1 MSDEV
6 EIICLGDTAHIH
18 DLGLKMVRGARVMT
32 TLSATSRSRDLEAA
46 KVQGIVAVRVMRAQT
61 IKQNN
66 LPAPPPRPQIRFAP
80 STPIPVDPPTF
91 LSPEIDPTQVLLA
104 LQSLALEVRSLR
116 EELRKVS
123 VAPAAP
129 VPAPQAPAID
139 SALLALSLSEAVRA
153 ALSGLTFSGG
163 GSAVP
168 QSSFASDEERFIP
181 SGIVTG
187 TAKQDIETSRE
198 TTRGIDDAE
207 TALRNARRRR
217 KEAENG

>member
-46 KVQGIVAVRVMRAQT
+46 KVQGIVAVRVMRA
-61 IKQNN
+61 
-66 LPAPPPRPQIRFAP
+66 PAPPPRPQIRFAP